1 MPEQLLTFK
10 VMIYS
15 PLLDSTGFRTKYNK
29 EVLYHIWF
37 IKDGYSQHGVI
48 N

>member
-1 MPEQLLTFK
+1 MPEQLLTFTA
-10 VMIYS
+10 MIYR

-29 EVLYHIWF
+29 EVLYDIWF
-37 IKDGYSQHGVI
+37 IKDGYNHYGVI